1 VVASLK
7 HKLPGK
13 IPANFESEIG
23 KHAKNLYV
31 KQHGKEPGKH
41 SSYVNGELRSVYS
54 YTEADRPLL
63 EEAFWLVHHKQ
74 SPDLTPYLTRSK
86 KVCVG

>member
-1 VVASLK
+1 MC
-7 HKLPGK
+7 
-13 IPANFESEIG
+13 PAFFLFCAFLLFFPPSRSR
-23 KHAKNLYV
+23 
-31 KQHGKEPGKH
+31 KH